1 MSLTALKGAPI
12 NTNGNVPEAGQDFPN
27 LRLVKADMSVVETK
41 DLAGKKI
48 VFNYM
53 PSVDTAVCALQLK
66 QFSNKLKG
74 REDIVLVFAS
84 YDLPFALNRFC
95 AAEGVENAIT
105 TSDFRFKDLEKIGV
119 VLTEGP
125 LAGLA
130 ARGTIV
136 IDENQK
142 VLHSELTKDIV
153 DEPNYDAALKCI

>member
-12 NTNGNVPEAGQDFPN
+12 NTNGSIPEVGQDFPN
-27 LRLVKADMSVVETK
+27 LRLVKADMSVIETK

-74 REDIVLVFAS
+74 REDVVLVFAS

-95 AAEGVENAIT
+95 AAEGVENDIT
-105 TSDFRFKDLEKIGV
+105 TSDFRYKVLDIIGV
-119 VLTEGP
+119 VLSEGA
-125 LAGLA
+125 LTGLA

-153 DEPNYDAALKCI
+153 DEPNYDAALKFV

>member
-27 LRLVKADMSVVETK
+27 LRLVKSDMSVIKTK

-74 REDIVLVFAS
+74 REDVVLVFAS

-105 TSDFRFKDLEKIGV
+105 TSDFRYKDLEKIGV
-119 VLTEGP
+119 VLTEGA
-125 LAGLA
+125 LTGLT

-142 VLHSELTKDIV
+142 ILHSELTKDIV
-153 DEPNYDAALKCI
+153 DEPNYDKALKFV